1 MYSGLLDCEIRDD
14 VESAGMPD
22 FFIDLN
28 LNQIVRELQNNVDDY
43 DIRKMYYKL
52 PENYET
58 VCYRQ
63 EIYRE
68 IRGKHLEKALD
79 RFSEKMRE
87 TRKYKELHEKAAD
100 IPEKMAGCLTLES
113 DEAMQLYALLHKMIN
128 TFQSQ

>member
-68 IRGKHLEKALD
+68 IWGKHLEKPLD
-79 RFSEKMRE
+79 VFSGKMRE
-87 TRKYKELHEKAAD
+87 TRRYKELHDKA
-100 IPEKMAGCLTLES
+100 ENK
-113 DEAMQLYALLHKMIN
+113 QQY
-128 TFQSQ
+128 